1 MKGDDLKGKGHKD
14 LITVIGHISTL
25 STGEFVQASGQWIHD
40 RQHGLQFKAQFLTA
54 TAPTTLEGIE
64 KYLGSGMI
72 KGIGPAYAKKL
83 ITAFKEEVFQIIE
96 EEPSR
101 LRQVPGIGPFRAERI
116 IKGWADQKI
125 IRDIMLF
132 LHSHDISTARAVRIY
147 KTYGVEAIQI
157 ISENPYRLAR
167 DIRGIGF
174 ISADK
179 IAEKVGIEKTSLIR
193 AQAGISY
200 ALTTAMDDGHCG
212 LPKNQLL
219 VLFVDEVSMVDVPLM
234 NALLKAIP
242 PKTALFLVGDIDQ
255 LPSKF
260 FVKPQQ
266 AKLLQQPID
275 SKDSDFYFVEANDP
289 ESVLV
294 KIIKMIKDRI
304 PQKFGFSPIHDI
316 QLLCPMTRGLVGTR
330 NLNIELQ
337 KALNPPSEHSIQRFG
352 YHFSVGDKVMQI
364 ENNYN
369 KEVYNGDIGF
379 IHSINL
385 EESEVNI
392 TFDAKNIVYDFGELD
407 EIVLAY
413 ATTIHKSQG
422 SEYPAVIIPLL
433 RNNCTRQLFF
443 RFLDQVITK

>member
-1 MKGDDLKGKGHKD
+1 MIPSPPLESLSGVVERVTFHNAENGFCVLRLQVKGHKD

-25 STGEFVQASGQWIHD
+25 SAGEFVQASDQWIHD

-83 ITAFKEEVFQIIE
+83 VTAFKEEVFQIIE

-147 KTYGVEAIQI
+147 KTYGAEAIQI

-179 IAEKVGIEKTSLIR
+179 IAEKMGIEKTSLIR

-212 LPKNQLL
+212 LPKNRLL
-219 VLFVDEVSMVDVPLM
+219 VLCQDLLSIPEDLIQEGLTLELNNGEVIQDTVDEASCIFLAGLYHAERNIAQKLLKLQAYPLPWPVIEASSAIHWVEEKTSLTLSNSQKQAITQALSSKILIITGGPGVGKTTLVNSILKIFQAMKLSIALCAPTGRAAKRLSETTGYEAKTIHRLLETNPGQGGFTKNEQFPLSYDVLVVDEVSMVDV
-234 NALLKAIP
+234 
-242 PKTALFLVGDIDQ
+242 
-255 LPSKF
+255 
-260 FVKPQQ
+260 
-266 AKLLQQPID
+266 
-275 SKDSDFYFVEANDP
+275 
-289 ESVLV
+289 
-294 KIIKMIKDRI
+294 KI
-304 PQKFGFSPIHDI
+304 
-316 QLLCPMTRGLVGTR
+316 
-330 NLNIELQ
+330 
-337 KALNPPSEHSIQRFG
+337 SI
-352 YHFSVGDKVMQI
+352 
-364 ENNYN
+364 
-369 KEVYNGDIGF
+369 
-379 IHSINL
+379 
-385 EESEVNI
+385 
-392 TFDAKNIVYDFGELD
+392 
-407 EIVLAY
+407 
-413 ATTIHKSQG
+413 
-422 SEYPAVIIPLL
+422 
-433 RNNCTRQLFF
+433 
-443 RFLDQVITK
+443 